1 MKEEKNTLKNH
12 TKNLTEG
19 SPVRLLLL
27 FSLPLMAGNIFQQLY
42 TIVDTAI
49 VGKVLG
55 VEALAYGSRQA
66 GSPQRKGHEP

>member
-27 FSLPLMAGNIFQQLY
+27 FSLPLMAGNIFQPDLF
-42 TIVDTAI
+42 
-49 VGKVLG
+49 
-55 VEALAYGSRQA
+55 SRMYPA
-66 GSPQRKGHEP
+66 VAEIKAHAEDESFRHP